1 MFLACESTCFA
12 VDLMQG
18 AAARSTCGTKVAN
31 GPPHRNYQ
39 DLSPVRKNLRFDV
52 RRDHADHDLHTDTAR
67 SLCRIRTG

>member
-1 MFLACESTCFA
+1 MVAPRPRNMFLACESTCFA

-18 AAARSTCGTKVAN
+18 ASPQHMWHQGRKWT
-31 GPPHRNYQ
+31 
-39 DLSPVRKNLRFDV
+39 PVRKNLRFDV